1 METSGTVDD
10 VGWSSVVQNKKG
22 KGKKKKKMQNART
35 LSLQVPCSSH
45 VFSAKKIVAC
55 IFRTFFRE
63 KNRRMYFPHFF
74 PRKNRPLIRIAS
86 PVVSSK
92 FRSYF

>member
-45 VFSAKKIVAC
+45 VFFRKKNCRMYFWHFFPQKKPSHVFSALFSAKKIVAY

-63 KNRRMYFPHFF
+63 K
-74 PRKNRPLIRIAS
+74 IA
-86 PVVSSK
+86 VD
-92 FRSYF
+92 